1 MPTSLQN
8 LVNQVVNIVKN
19 LTSGSSGTSAKTTAP
34 TVVSSSSISVPK
46 PPSPVSLSQPSSGVG
61 VSFSSQ
67 QPKQPTTQPTL
78 NVQTSIVDYLK
89 SIGMPSDF
97 ASRAKLAQ
105 QYGITD
111 YRGTA
116 EQNIKL
122 LNLLK
127 SGQQP
132 KTTTP
137 TTVSS
142 TQIVGVTGATTTP
155 TQTSSKPSS
164 ISTPSP
170 TTQAFVQPPAETQPQ
185 DIDALIEQKTT
196 EVLNKYLKPVNYD
209 EVAQQAKKIA
219 EEFNRP
225 LIEAFNNLK
234 ETLRE
239 QFRLAREDLMRQ
251 HEEEKQKLI
260 GSWAARGFSPDDA
273 VVRESLQRLQDI
285 QNRELVELANKE
297 ATSLAQLGLGFIK
310 TEPSSI
316 VSIMNSL
323 LATERTELANVLDI
337 LEKLAAAR
345 ERRRQKEVEQQE
357 KEREQ
362 IQTRIE
368 ELDDGVYLVTYG
380 VNPRT
385 GETRIISKIKLGA
398 KPSKS
403 SEAPKAQTPK
413 TQTIILKDFLG
424 QPSEAVIID
433 KTTGEIISRTPIKQ
447 QQVIQP
453 QTKQQKKGI
462 FQRIKEF
469 LFGGSE

>member
-1 MPTSLQN
+1 MATTQSQIQSL
-8 LVNQVVNIVKN
+8 LNQALSLLMKS
-19 LTSGSSGTSAKTTAP
+19 TGTSTKSSP
-34 TVVSSSSISVPK
+34 STVVSSSSIKVPT
-46 PPSPVSLSQPSSGVG
+46 PPQPVSISQTTT
-61 VSFSSQ
+61 Q
-67 QPKQPTTQPTL
+67 QPKQSTTQQSQQKL
-78 NVQTSIVDYLK
+78 NVETSIVDYLK

-132 KTTTP
+132 KTT
-137 TTVSS
+137 S
-142 TQIVGVTGATTTP
+142 TQPSAAVTAVRPASTTP
-155 TQTSSKPSS
+155 TVTQTR
-164 ISTPSP
+164 
-170 TTQAFVQPPAETQPQ
+170 TQPTVSQ
-185 DIDALIEQKTT
+185 TTPPSAPSVSFYTQPTAAPTPEVDFDTLIEQRAT
-196 EVLNKYLKPVNYD
+196 EVLSKYLKPVNYE